1 MTIHN
6 LPQDIFQNKRDAEES
21 IIFHDYSA
29 IVGSF
34 KGKSILHKNAISLVI
49 SGEKTMH
56 FANTTVN
63 IKDNEFHFLSAGNC
77 LASVSLS
84 KRDIFRSI
92 LVFFDNKVLIDFYLK
107 YSKTIDRLRNGTK
120 IKSEGYIS
128 FQKDEFIYNYIDSLS
143 LLFKSTSK
151 ISAGMKLLKF
161 EELMLYLLEKYPAK
175 VLSFQSSQGK
185 NFNDLEIRK
194 AVEAN
199 VTNSISLEELAFL
212 CNISLSTF
220 KRRFQNIYGTSP
232 SKWMLQRK
240 MEIAKNLLQHY
251 DEKPSEVYH
260 KVGYESHSSFA
271 QSFKQTY
278 GVSPKEFQL
287 QQLTVQQWFLS

>member
-1 MTIHN
+1 MPVHN
-6 LPQDIFQNKRDAEES
+6 LPQDIFSNKKEAEDS
-21 IIFHDYSA
+21 LIFHNYSA
-29 IVGSF
+29 SVGSF

-77 LASVSLS
+77 LASVTLS
-84 KRDIFRSI
+84 KKDVFRSI
-92 LVFFDNKVLIDFYLK
+92 LVFFDNKVLTEFYLK
-107 YSKTIDRLRNGTK
+107 HSRTIDRLKK
-120 IKSEGYIS
+120 IRKIESEGYVS
-128 FQKDEFIYNYIDSLS
+128 FPKDKFIYNYIDSLI
-143 LLFKSTSK
+143 LLFQSDSK
-151 ISAGMKLLKF
+151 ISMEMKMLKF
-161 EELMLYLLEKYPAK
+161 EELMLYLLEKHPYK

-185 NFNDLEIRK
+185 DFDDLEIRK

-199 VTNSISLEELAFL
+199 VTNPISLEELAFL

-220 KRRFQNIYGTSP
+220 KRRFQKIYGSAP

-240 MEIAKNLLQHY
+240 MEIARDLLQHY
-251 DEKPSEVYH
+251 NEKPSEVYR
-260 KVGYESHSSFA
+260 KIGYENHSSFA
-271 QSFKQTY
+271 QSFKQMY

-287 QQLTVQQWFLS
+287 QRMTV